1 MDVALRR
8 FRFSMRALTDVFAN
22 RDLARLVLAW
32 GAFTFAGWAF
42 AIALSVYA
50 FHHGEIWAVGI
61 AAAARQLAG
70 GLASPFS
77 GLMGDRF
84 SRRLVLVGSA
94 LLGAII
100 LGICAYAVDAHW
112 PSEIIYALGA
122 LSTVAVS
129 PYVPAEGALLPQ
141 VARTPQELS
150 AANVAHNEASNL
162 GFLTA
167 SLAIGVLMSAVSLG
181 SAFIAA
187 AAAGSLASLLL
198 FTLRKD
204 APPRYEP
211 DQTASGM
218 LRELAL
224 GFKAVHSDRKLRLLD
239 NVMSVND
246 FIEGVANVM
255 VVIIALDLLGRGE
268 GTVGY
273 LHASWAIGALIA
285 GGVLAVLARRGNL
298 TAAIATGCLI
308 TGTAFALPGLWPS
321 IAVAYISFMLVGYG
335 YASVKVTGRTLMQR
349 LGDPETLAR
358 AIAFLE
364 TNRLIAMALGS
375 LAAPALVE
383 LIGIRPALFFFGGL
397 VATVALVRW
406 RALRVFEIGA
416 PVSERHY
423 ELLRGTSIFAPL
435 PVETLE
441 GVTHALVE
449 VEADAGQEVTTQG
462 DRGDRFYV
470 IEDGEVEVF
479 ENGLFKRRQGE
490 GQCFGEIALIRDV
503 RRTATVRATRTT
515 RLVALSRHRFI
526 EAVAGHRRS
535 SHAAATVASGWL
547 TAPAEEPP
555 LKVGAE
561 ASDRWS

>member
-1 MDVALRR
+1 MDGVVRR
-8 FRFSMRALTDVFAN
+8 FRSSLRALTDVFAN
-22 RDLARLVLAW
+22 RDLARLVLAY

-42 AIALSVYA
+42 VIALSVYA

-61 AAAARQLAG
+61 AAAARQFAG
-70 GLASPFS
+70 ALASPFS
-77 GLMGDRF
+77 GLIGDRF
-84 SRRLVLVGSA
+84 SRRLVLVVSA
-94 LLGAII
+94 LLGTII
-100 LGICAYAVDAHW
+100 VGICAYAVYAHW
-112 PSEIIYALGA
+112 PSGVVYALGA

-150 AANVAHNEASNL
+150 AANVAHNQASNL
-162 GFLTA
+162 GFLAA
-167 SLAIGVLMSAVSLG
+167 SLATGVLMSAISLE
-181 SAFIAA
+181 SAFLAA
-187 AAAGSLASLLL
+187 VAAGSMASLLL

-204 APPRYEP
+204 VPPRYELDEKP
-211 DQTASGM
+211 SGM

-246 FIEGVANVM
+246 FLEGAANVM
-255 VVIIALDLLGRGE
+255 VVLIALDLLGEGE
-268 GTVGY
+268 GSVGY

-285 GGVLAVLARRGNL
+285 GGALAVLVRRGNL
-298 TAAIATGCLI
+298 TGAIATGCLI
-308 TGTAFALPGLWPS
+308 IGTAFALPGLWPS
-321 IAVAYISFMLVGYG
+321 LAVAYIAFALVGYG

-364 TNRLIAMALGS
+364 TNRLLAMAVGS

-383 LIGIRPALFFFGGL
+383 LIGIRPALLVFGSL
-397 VATVALVRW
+397 VAAVALVRW
-406 RALRVFEIGA
+406 QALRVFEIGA

-423 ELLRGTSIFAPL
+423 QLLRGSSIFAPL
-435 PVETLE
+435 PVDTLE

-462 DRGDRFYV
+462 DRGDRFYM

-479 ENGLFKRRQGE
+479 ENGVFKPRQGE
-490 GQCFGEIALIRDV
+490 SQCFGEIALIRDV
-503 RRTATVRATRTT
+503 RRTATVRATRPT
-515 RLVALSRHRFI
+515 RLVALPRHRFI

-535 SHAAATVASGWL
+535 SRTADAVASGWL

-561 ASDRWS
+561 ASER

>member
-1 MDVALRR
+1 MDGALRK
-8 FRFSMRALTDVFAN
+8 FRVSLQALTDVFAN
-22 RDLARLVLAW
+22 RDLARLVFAW

-42 AIALSVYA
+42 VIALSVYA
-50 FHHGEIWAVGI
+50 FEHDGIWAVGI

-70 GLASPFS
+70 ALASPFS
-77 GLMGDRF
+77 GLIGDRF
-84 SRRLVLVGSA
+84 SRRLVLAVSA
-94 LLGAII
+94 LLGAVI
-100 LGICAYAVDAHW
+100 LGICAFAVDAHW
-112 PSEIIYALGA
+112 PSGIVYALGA
-122 LSTVAVS
+122 VSTVAVS
-129 PYVPAEGALLPQ
+129 PYIPAEGALLPQ
-141 VARTPQELS
+141 AARTPQELS
-150 AANVAHNEASNL
+150 AANVAHNQASNL

-167 SLAIGVLMSAVSLG
+167 SLITGVLMGAVGLG
-181 SAFIAA
+181 SAFVAA

-211 DQTASGM
+211 DETASGM
-218 LRELAL
+218 VRELVL
-224 GFKAVHSDRKLRLLD
+224 GRDAVHGDRKLRLLE

-246 FIEGVANVM
+246 LIEGAANVM
-255 VVIIALDLLGRGE
+255 AVIIVLDLLGKGE

-285 GGVLAVLARRGNL
+285 GGALAVLVRHGNL

-308 TGTAFALPGLWPS
+308 TGTAFALPGVWPS
-321 IAVAYISFMLVGYG
+321 LAIAYISFALVGYG
-335 YASVKVTGRTLMQR
+335 YASVKVTARTLMQR

-364 TNRLIAMALGS
+364 TNRLLAMAVGS

-383 LIGIRPALFFFGGL
+383 LIGIRPALFVFGGL
-397 VATVALVRW
+397 VAGVALVRW
-406 RALRVFEIGA
+406 HALRVFEIGA

-423 ELLRGTSIFAPL
+423 ELMRGSSIFAPL
-435 PVETLE
+435 PVDTLE

-462 DRGDRFYV
+462 DRGDRFYM

-479 ENGLFKRRQGE
+479 EDGVFKRRQGE

-503 RRTATVRATRTT
+503 PRTATVRATRTT
-515 RLVALSRHRFI
+515 RLVALPRHRFV

-535 SHAAATVASGWL
+535 SHTADVVASGWL
-547 TAPAEEPP
+547 TAAAEEQPVE
-555 LKVGAE
+555 VGAE
-561 ASDRWS
+561 GSER

>member
-1 MDVALRR
+1 MDGALRK
-8 FRFSMRALTDVFAN
+8 FRFSLRALTDVFAN

-70 GLASPFS
+70 ALASPFS

-84 SRRLVLVGSA
+84 SRRLVLVVSA

-112 PSEIIYALGA
+112 PSGIVYALGA

-167 SLAIGVLMSAVSLG
+167 SLATGVLMSAVSLG
-181 SAFIAA
+181 SAFVAA

-211 DQTASGM
+211 DETASGM

-224 GFKAVHSDRKLRLLD
+224 GFKAVHGDRKLRLLD
-239 NVMSVND
+239 NVTSAND

-255 VVIIALDLLGRGE
+255 VVIIALDLLGKGE

-285 GGVLAVLARRGNL
+285 GGALAVLVRRGNL
-298 TAAIATGCLI
+298 TAAIAIGCLV

-321 IAVAYISFMLVGYG
+321 LAVAYISFMLVGYG

-364 TNRLIAMALGS
+364 TNRLMAMALGS

-383 LIGIRPALFFFGGL
+383 LTGIRPALFVFGGL
-397 VATVALVRW
+397 VAAVALVRW
-406 RALRVFEIGA
+406 HALRVFEIGA
-416 PVSERHY
+416 PVSARHY
-423 ELLRGTSIFAPL
+423 ALLRGSSIFAPL
-435 PVETLE
+435 PVDTLE

-462 DRGDRFYV
+462 DRGDRFYM

-479 ENGLFKRRQGE
+479 ENGVFKRRQGE

-503 RRTATVRATRTT
+503 PRTATIRATRTT
-515 RLVALSRHRFI
+515 RLVALPRHRFI

-535 SHAAATVASGWL
+535 SHTADAVASGWL

-555 LKVGAE
+555 LEVGAE
-561 ASDRWS
+561 ASER